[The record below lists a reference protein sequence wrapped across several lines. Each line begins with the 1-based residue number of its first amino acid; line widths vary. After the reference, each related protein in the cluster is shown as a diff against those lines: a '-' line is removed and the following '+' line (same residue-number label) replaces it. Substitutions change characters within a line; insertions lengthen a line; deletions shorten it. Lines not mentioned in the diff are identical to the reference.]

1 MMTNYTIEEK
11 ESFTVLGIG
20 TEIKSHYTDFVGV
33 NEEKSTFWQK
43 VNEDGTLDTLQSIAT
58 NDFIFVVNEAI
69 NNKMMHYV
77 GVMTETQLPEA
88 TRMIQFP
95 KGKYLVVKGEAA
107 TAEELSNTLTA
118 ITFGQ
123 VLAEVNDF
131 SYVGGPNT
139 SVAMGQKNG
148 MYFGEMWIPLVRN

>member
-1 MMTNYTIEEK
+1 MTNYTIEEK
-11 ESFTVLGIG
+11 ESFIVLGIG

-33 NEEKSTFWQK
+33 NEEKSAFWKK
-43 VNEDGTLDTLQSIAT
+43 VNEDGTLDTLKSIAT
-58 NDFIFVVNEAI
+58 NDYLFVVNEAI

-77 GVMTETQLPEA
+77 GVITDTELPEA

-95 KGKYLVVKGEAA
+95 KGEYLVVKGEAA

-123 VLAEVNDF
+123 VLAEVKDF
-131 SYVGGPNT
+131 SYVGGPNA
-139 SVAMGQKNG
+139 SVEMGQKDG
-148 MYFGEMWIPLVRN
+148 VYFGEMWIPVVRN